1 MTTTTM
7 TTGTTQAIE
16 CLQDSGE
23 SQPQD
28 GEASNC
34 YTKQHACTYVTAS
47 ASAGKAC
54 GSCARTRFRH
64 WMMLRSCA
72 CAQLWRSCFQ
82 DACKMHVCLCAALA
96 LMLSRCLQEHVW
108 PAAVCSRWSSL
119 GYAGAASSTAC
130 RTRRWMHDV
139 ALLVVHL
146 MQLCTR
152 ACRFGAQSTC
162 GLLPPA
168 PGEVLLDVPV
178 PPAALPA
185 GPGAGSMMLRWWST

>member
-16 CLQDSGE
+16 CLQESGE

-108 PAAVCSRWSSL
+108 PAAVCSRWSS
-119 GYAGAASSTAC
+119 SCS
-130 RTRRWMHDV
+130 R
-139 ALLVVHL
+139 
-146 MQLCTR
+146 
-152 ACRFGAQSTC
+152 
-162 GLLPPA
+162 
-168 PGEVLLDVPV
+168 
-178 PPAALPA
+178 
-185 GPGAGSMMLRWWST
+185 